1 MAALVYEYPVD
12 HLVRRFKFHND
23 LACGQLLAEQLV
35 RAVKQKLGQSA
46 LGQGAL
52 EQGGLEQSGLEQSGL
67 EQSRLKIN
75 SAKPELLIPVPLHF
89 FRRCK
94 RGFNQA
100 EFIANQLQQ
109 QCGIPLQRHLLRR
122 INHTSAQS
130 GLDRKA
136 RQKNLRDAFRCK
148 PLNGAHVAL
157 VDDVLTT
164 SATLQECSR
173 VIKKAGAGRISVWV
187 AARVPAPVH

>member
-1 MAALVYEYPVD
+1 VAALVYEYPVD

-23 LACGQLLAEQLV
+23 LACGQMLADELV
-35 RAVKQKLGQSA
+35 HAVKRK
-46 LGQGAL
+46 L
-52 EQGGLEQSGLEQSGL
+52 EQGRSDQ
-67 EQSRLKIN
+67 N
-75 SAKPELLIPVPLHF
+75 KPERNTVNPDTPGSCSESCSGRPEVLIPVPLHF

-100 EFIANQLQQ
+100 EMIAAELQQ
-109 QCGIPLQRHLLRR
+109 QCDIPMQRQLLRR

-130 GLDRKA
+130 GLDRKT

-164 SATLQECSR
+164 GATLQECSR

-187 AARVPAPVH
+187 AARVPAPAR

>member
-23 LACGQLLAEQLV
+23 LACGQLLAEELV
-35 RAVKQKLGQSA
+35 HAVKQRLGQSA

-52 EQGGLEQSGLEQSGL
+52 EPGGLEQG
-67 EQSRLKIN
+67 RLKIN

-100 EFIANQLQQ
+100 EFIANQLQR
-109 QCGIPLQRHLLRR
+109 QCGIPVQRHLLRR

-130 GLDRKA
+130 GLNRKA

-164 SATLQECSR
+164 GATLQECSR
-173 VIKKAGAGRISVWV
+173 VIKRAGAGQVSVWV
-187 AARVPAPVH
+187 AARVPAPVR